1 MDTVVADSAPEV
13 VEVDASKRTRAGLA
27 GAAAAGLAL
36 GLTEFAAGLFSR
48 VPSAVSSVGGIIVDR
63 TPGFVE
69 KIAIQV
75 LGTADK
81 GALAIGTV
89 VVSVIIGFFIGRASL
104 RRPWISALAF
114 GLAGL
119 VGVVVAVREPLISG
133 PATTVVIIVSAA
145 LAWLVLRV
153 ALAMLR
159 PATPETPTDG
169 LPDNPGRRRFAAV
182 VAGAGVAGLVG
193 GYVGRNMIIDRS
205 ERVREAT
212 GLPLPGSRVAPPGPE
227 HLFEVPGLEDIV
239 VPNNEFYRIDT
250 ALVVPRPDAELW
262 RLRINGMVDTELE
275 FSLDDL
281 LGMELHERYVTISC
295 VSNQVGGDLVG
306 NAKWTGVRLVE
317 LLDKAGV
324 RPEATQIVGR
334 SVDGWTAGFPTDLVY
349 DGRDPLLAVGMN
361 GVPLPSRHGF
371 PARLIVPG
379 LYGYVSAT
387 KWIKEIEL
395 TTWEAFDGY
404 WIPRGWSKEGPI
416 KTQSRIDTPR
426 NRREIAGNPAVIAG
440 VAWAPLKGIERVEVR
455 IDEGQWHTAD
465 VTTPLSD
472 AAWVQWKL
480 ELPISPGDHM
490 AEARATDGTGETQTE
505 VRSRPDPN
513 GATGWHSVNFDVV

>member
-1 MDTVVADSAPEV
+1 
-13 VEVDASKRTRAGLA
+13 
-27 GAAAAGLAL
+27 
-36 GLTEFAAGLFSR
+36 
-48 VPSAVSSVGGIIVDR
+48 
-63 TPGFVE
+63 
-69 KIAIQV
+69 
-75 LGTADK
+75 
-81 GALAIGTV
+81 
-89 VVSVIIGFFIGRASL
+89 
-104 RRPWISALAF
+104 
-114 GLAGL
+114 
-119 VGVVVAVREPLISG
+119 
-133 PATTVVIIVSAA
+133 
-145 LAWLVLRV
+145 
-153 ALAMLR
+153 
-159 PATPETPTDG
+159 
-169 LPDNPGRRRFAAV
+169 
-182 VAGAGVAGLVG
+182 
-193 GYVGRNMIIDRS
+193 MIFWGWS
-205 ERVREAT
+205 FM
-212 GLPLPGSRVAPPGPE
+212 S
-227 HLFEVPGLEDIV
+227 
-239 VPNNEFYRIDT
+239 
-250 ALVVPRPDAELW
+250 
-262 RLRINGMVDTELE
+262 
-275 FSLDDL
+275 
-281 LGMELHERYVTISC
+281 
-295 VSNQVGGDLVG
+295 G

-387 KWIKEIEL
+387 KWIEEIEL

-440 VAWAPLKGIERVEVR
+440 VAWAPLNGIEHVEVR

-472 AAWVQWKL
+472 ASWVQWKL
-480 ELPISPGDHM
+480 ELPISRGDHM
-490 AEARATDGTGETQTE
+490 AEVRATDGTGETQTE

-513 GATGWHSVNFDVV
+513 GATGWHRVNFDVV